1 MAAALN
7 DIPLFVL
14 TGDWYRDEEEYQAW
28 RRECEAEANLKRQK
42 ESSQYSSIQSSSHLS
57 LQQSPL
63 TQSPVYRQSG
73 GF

>member
-1 MAAALN
+1 METSFDN
-7 DIPLFVL
+7 IPIFVL

-28 RRECEAEANLKRQK
+28 RRECEVEANLKKQK
-42 ESSQYSSIQSSSHLS
+42 ESSHSSLQSSL

-63 TQSPVYRQSG
+63 THSPIYRQSG